1 VRAVA
6 GHHMFWDDPR
16 SEGEIAANKMDLKVY
31 TYILYLDVPAHIITE
46 RRRNN
51 KERRRPDL
59 KANNLEKWKE
69 IEKDTLRTL
78 CRENN
83 ILFCA
88 L

>member
-1 VRAVA
+1 
-6 GHHMFWDDPR
+6 MFWDDPR